1 MSLHLQNQRVSRED
15 GWADHEAPAGLSRS
29 PGEKREFQALV
40 SAPLGTAFQLLA
52 GKDFQP
58 VSGSRAQGWAQQ
70 VPING
75 GGGVGSPAS
84 NQSQVPG
91 VRHRLPRGERV
102 GSGT

>member
-15 GWADHEAPAGLSRS
+15 GWAEHEARAGLSRS
-29 PGEKREFQALV
+29 LGEKCEFQTLV

-58 VSGSRAQGWAQQ
+58 MSCSREQGWVQDWAQQ

-84 NQSQVPG
+84 NQSQVLTLG
-91 VRHRLPRGERV
+91 
-102 GSGT
+102 